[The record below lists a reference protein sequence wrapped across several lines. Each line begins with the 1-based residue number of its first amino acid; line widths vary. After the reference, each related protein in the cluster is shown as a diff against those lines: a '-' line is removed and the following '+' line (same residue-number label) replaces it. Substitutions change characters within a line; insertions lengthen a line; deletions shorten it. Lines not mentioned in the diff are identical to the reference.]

1 MKMRISK
8 LGAAIFIAATV
19 SACTTSGEKGNPT
32 PAPPPTS
39 ASGNDSGKAL
49 PARPSSLKL
58 DSVDV
63 CKLLTADQMKE
74 LQAVATRPDDLDL
87 VDGAK
92 SPSCH
97 YRGEDSFTYTVGA
110 VTHDGVSYWLG
121 GGNFDAKVIKV
132 ADFGAVEIQLKGTSG
147 FDCSVAIDVADG
159 QQLMVSYIPT
169 SAKKPAQS
177 VVCGNAE
184 KAAGLALTTLKTLK

>member
-1 MKMRISK
+1 MRISK
-8 LGAAIFIAATV
+8 LAAAVFIAATV
-19 SACTTSGEKGNPT
+19 SACSDSGEKGNPT
-32 PAPPPTS
+32 PAPPSSSSSANDS
-39 ASGNDSGKAL
+39 ASKL

-58 DSVDV
+58 DSVDA
-63 CKLLTADQMKE
+63 CKLLTADQMKQV
-74 LQAVATRPDDLDL
+74 QAVSTRSVDLPL

-92 SPSCH
+92 SPSCD
-97 YRGEDSFTYTVGA
+97 YAGEDSFGYTVGV

-121 GGNFDAKVIKV
+121 GGNFDAKAIKV
-132 ADFGAVEIQLKGTSG
+132 ADFGAVEIVLKGTSG

-169 SAKKPAQS
+169 SAKKPEQS

-184 KAAGLALTTLKTLK
+184 KAAGLALATLKTLK

>member
-1 MKMRISK
+1 MMMHISK
-8 LGAAIFIAATV
+8 RVAAVLVLATV
-19 SACTTSGEKGNPT
+19 SACSPSVEGGSPT
-32 PAPPPTS
+32 PVSPPNSSS
-39 ASGNDSGKAL
+39 ASESTSKL

-58 DSVDV
+58 DSVDA
-63 CKLLTADQMKE
+63 CKLLTADQMAQ
-74 LQAVATRPDDLDL
+74 LQTVATRSVKLPL
-87 VDGAK
+87 VDGAE

-97 YRGEDSFTYTVGA
+97 YRSEDSFTYTVGA
-110 VTHDGVSYWLG
+110 VTHNGVSYWLE
-121 GGNFDAKVIKV
+121 GGNFDTKVIEV
-132 ADFGAVEIQLKGTSG
+132 ADFGAIEIQLKAVSG

-184 KAAGLALTTLKTLK
+184 KAAGLALATLKTLK

>member
-1 MKMRISK
+1 MRISK
-8 LGAAIFIAATV
+8 LAATV
-19 SACTTSGEKGNPT
+19 FVAATVAACSTGGEKGTPT
-32 PAPPPTS
+32 PAPPSSS
-39 ASGNDSGKAL
+39 ASGNESGSNL

-58 DSVDV
+58 DSVDA
-63 CKLLTADQMKE
+63 CKLLTSDQMAQ
-74 LQAVATRPDDLDL
+74 LQTVATRSVELPL

-97 YRGEDSFTYTVGA
+97 YRSEDSFTYTVGA
-110 VTHDGVSYWLG
+110 VTHNGVSYWLQ
-121 GGNFDAKVIKV
+121 GGNFDTKVVKV
-132 ADFGAVEIQLKGTSG
+132 ADFSAVEIQLKGVSG

-177 VVCGNAE
+177 VLCGNAE
-184 KAAGLALTTLKTLK
+184 KAADFALATLKTLK